1 MATERERPYSAF
13 RYLVTLNGETG
24 GPNDFKAGFQEI
36 TGLGVEITMQ
46 EYRAG
51 NDVRNAPIKIP
62 GLYKSTDVSLK
73 RGVLGSLDLIN
84 WLNAVREGQDA
95 RRDIKVELK
104 SEDNQ
109 TVVMTWKL
117 MGAQPMKY
125 TGPSLNGKGTD
136 VAIEELGLSVE
147 DIQFE

>member
-1 MATERERPYSAF
+1 MATERDRPYGAF
-13 RYLVTLNGETG
+13 RFLVDLGG
-24 GPNDFKAGFQEI
+24 GPDGPKAGFQEVS
-36 TGLGVEITMQ
+36 GLGVEITMQ

-62 GLYKSTDVSLK
+62 GIYKATDISLK
-73 RGVLGSLDLIN
+73 RGVLGALDLTE
-84 WLNAVREGQDA
+84 WLDEVRSGVDA
-95 RRDIKVELK
+95 RRDITIELQT
-104 SEDNQ
+104 EDLSAIA
-109 TVVMTWKL
+109 MTWKL
-117 MGAQPMKY
+117 FGAQPMKY